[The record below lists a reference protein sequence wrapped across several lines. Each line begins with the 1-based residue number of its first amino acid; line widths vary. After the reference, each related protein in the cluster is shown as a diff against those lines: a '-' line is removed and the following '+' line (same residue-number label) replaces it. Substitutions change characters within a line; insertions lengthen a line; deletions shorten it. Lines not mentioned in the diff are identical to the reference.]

1 MGITKDGN
9 AGLAKGVA
17 ILTDVVE
24 FAGLSEEERIAR
36 GGEYDEKARMLEL
49 DAIDDALLLH
59 WENAEEAR
67 KTHEELEEGRAKAH
81 TEWGQSGLAMSGS
94 RKMVLKGQTDRD
106 METEANQAFLDDQ
119 EEQAVLDEGLRE
131 ANRYR
136 INRGRRVG
144 TTLSLGS
151 TIYKNRS

>member
-9 AGLAKGVA
+9 AGLAKGIA
-17 ILTDVVE
+17 LLTDVVE

-36 GGEYDEKARMLEL
+36 GGEYDEKARMMEL
-49 DAIDDALLLH
+49 DAIDDAMLLH
-59 WENAEEAR
+59 WENTEEAR
-67 KTHEELEEGRAKAH
+67 KTHEELEEGRAKAR

-94 RKMVLKGQTDRD
+94 RKMVLEGQTDRD
-106 METEANQAFLDDQ
+106 MEAEANQAFLDDQ
-119 EEQAVLDEGLRE
+119 EEQAILDEGLRE

>member
-36 GGEYDEKARMLEL
+36 GDEYDEKARMLEL

-59 WENAEEAR
+59 WENVEEAR

-94 RKMVLKGQTDRD
+94 RKMVLEGQTDRD